1 MVIFCTLD
9 RLRTCDIIFNM
20 NFNEKMEG
28 PTTPGTKI
36 QTEKFVIKSRFLNK
50 LFWVKPDLTEIIKVI
65 DLNSKAEREI
75 GDEVFSSGRFLEKGV
90 KGIIK
95 NFKDDTCYIGVE
107 WEDGTTSF
115 VKDKDLMEV
124 YGDEKLEK
132 DFIIKKGIEVFN
144 TVYAMAL
151 EQGDNKL
158 ARRILGFKREIGN
171 ADLKMDDLLYTIKE
185 CQKFIDKNKN

>member
-1 MVIFCTLD
+1 
-9 RLRTCDIIFNM
+9 M
-20 NFNEKMEG
+20 NFNKKMEN
-28 PTTPGTKI
+28 PRTPETKI
-36 QTEKFVIKSRFLNK
+36 QPEKLVIKSHFLNK
-50 LFWVKPDLTEIIKVI
+50 LFWIKQDSEEIIKVI
-65 DLNSKAEREI
+65 DLNSKAERRI

-115 VKDKDLMEV
+115 VKDKDLMEL

-132 DFIIKKGIEVFN
+132 DFIIKKGIEVFD
-144 TVYAMAL
+144 TAYAIAL
-151 EQGDNKL
+151 EKGNNRL
-158 ARRILGFKREIGN
+158 ASRIITFKREIGS

-185 CQKFIDKNKN
+185 CQKFIDKK